1 MTKLEEKQQKP
12 LQEVVGKINTVK
24 QNLGN
29 IELQKHDLL
38 HAAMQ
43 FNTELNV
50 IQAEIEKEYGNVIVD
65 VATGEVKENDN
76 VDS

>member
-1 MTKLEEKQQKP
+1 MNKLKEEQLKA
-12 LQEVVGKINTVK
+12 LQDVIGKINTVK

-65 VATGEVKENDN
+65 VATGEVKEKDN